1 MVRTRSISPMG
12 TSSAP
17 GSPRKRPAS
26 PLSIPVLQS
35 PKKRR
40 RAKAEK
46 SDLEVW
52 DESENDIIEASKARW
67 TSAVYDHYETS
78 LRRHT
83 KADGSPNYLE
93 FVFKCRTDPAN
104 HRPHHRKRMQTG
116 QGTKNLKQGLIECA
130 ARRGVSTSGA
140 NSTGAQQT
148 LTRSVSKYTAEA
160 HRALI
165 ALRCA
170 VNKRPLGLDLLK
182 WPSIFCLH
190 LLLQLMPNVLSL
202 VAASRLTIF
211 NMVLA
216 PKPSKP
222 RLLLDHGSTRLLC
235 LISRSPRTSC
245 GRR

>member
-1 MVRTRSISPMG
+1 MSPELPTDVKIVEIRLAKIWIVLGVLNARQPCLSPFLILSNSCRTRPLSMVRTRSISPMG

-26 PLSIPVLQS
+26 PMSIPVLQS

-140 NSTGAQQT
+140 NSSI
-148 LTRSVSKYTAEA
+148 LVSVKFILMS
-160 HRALI
+160 
-165 ALRCA
+165 
-170 VNKRPLGLDLLK
+170 DL
-182 WPSIFCLH
+182 PADDPHH
-190 LLLQLMPNVLSL
+190 LLIHPC
-202 VAASRLTIF
+202 IH
-211 NMVLA
+211 
-216 PKPSKP
+216 PHPWYP
-222 RLLLDHGSTRLLC
+222 HPYG
-235 LISRSPRTSC
+235 C
-245 GRR
+245 G